1 MTVLQEQAIR
11 LIEKMRDEQLS
22 RVIVLL
28 QSMEDDVQP
37 AKDGEALAR
46 SRAAFR
52 LMDELEKGMR
62 SGIEQGWLNE
72 EQVRV
77 HVRSRMDAM

>member
-22 RVIVLL
+22 RVVVLL
-28 QSMEDDVQP
+28 QSMGDDVQP
-37 AKDGEALAR
+37 AQDGEALAR
-46 SRAAFR
+46 SRAALR

-62 SGIEQGWLNE
+62 SGVEQGWLNE
-72 EQVRV
+72 EQVRA
-77 HVRSRMDAM
+77 HVRSRVDAM